1 MNLFEELFFNILL
14 LIFPI
19 LIYFIYRCYAS
30 MSDNKY
36 MSFSLGLALFTSL
49 YFTLKYGTAD
59 TNDKILLFCN
69 IPIVLSYIN
78 RKGYIAILLSLLVIL
93 YCYFIFEY
101 NIYIMLIK
109 YTLYMITYYYYLKSK
124 RINEIYF
131 LAIISVIQGFFI
143 SFEYFFINT
152 FDNVMVIIN
161 IFLMVLFFYIIT
173 IILLYLLKMANKITC
188 LYSDL
193 KVLEKEKQIKD
204 SLFKITHEVKN
215 PIAVCKGYL
224 DMLDTNNQDKVNRYI
239 PIIREEIDRS
249 LNIMTDFMELN
260 KIKIE
265 KEIIDINLL
274 LDDVYDSFKLLNTL
288 RNIKLEYFE
297 NEKEIYVEGDYN
309 RLKQVFLNI
318 LKNSSEAIKN
328 DGNIVIKSKLLKN
341 KYNIYIIDNG
351 IGMDKET
358 LLKIKDLFY
367 TTKSKG
373 SGIGVSLSNEIIKAH
388 NGTLEYSSILN
399 KGTTV
404 TISLPVMKN
413 VC

>member
-30 MSDNKY
+30 MSNNKY